1 MKKSRLKMWLL
12 AGSGLFAFQVAG
24 CNVLDQLRSLIPGLG
39 S

>member
-1 MKKSRLKMWLL
+1 MKKFRWKMWLL
-12 AGSGLFAFQVAG
+12 AGSGMFAFQVAG